1 MCTRSA
7 GSLAAAS
14 ISVGTRLMNGPF
26 TSSAVMVYGVSVGL
40 GPPSACHTAQSG
52 LPVGAKPRVSW
63 NAASARLVLSSDAA
77 VDLTR

>member
-1 MCTRSA
+1 
-7 GSLAAAS
+7 
-14 ISVGTRLMNGPF
+14 MNGPF
-26 TSSAVMVYGVSVGL
+26 TSSAVMVYGMSVGFS
-40 GPPSACHTAQSG
+40 PPSSSACHAAQSG